1 LFESRWAN
9 LNDLVPEFYFDL
21 LRSCNYQ
28 TMKTVLV
35 IEDEALIRQYLV
47 ETLALNKFHALEA
60 PDGLAG
66 LDMIRK
72 CRPDLILCDIRMP
85 YFDGYDVL
93 EAIRQDA
100 DLATTP
106 FIFLSARA
114 SHSEVR
120 QGMNLG
126 ADDYLIK
133 PCRSRDL
140 VEAIESAFIKR
151 ANFSRCY
158 LEQVEE
164 VKDQLAQLKDW
175 DALTDLPNRSRF
187 QEKLKALCDGVDLPN
202 DRYSVSIAAL
212 SIKVTSYQNVCLIL
226 GKETGEQLLR
236 AVANRL
242 STAGSPGF
250 VARLGEDEFGVM
262 LEDAGDHPTI
272 SEFTQT
278 LLSILNVPY
287 TILGEDVRL
296 QCSVGIA
303 LFPQHSVNAEAL
315 LLQADMAMQWCQE
328 QAATGYRF
336 YNPAVVALENDRQ
349 SITTDLA
356 RAIERSQ
363 LELYYQPQIDLLT
376 GKLTGVEALARW
388 THPERGIV
396 SPESFIPVAEASG
409 LIAPLGEWALRS
421 ACQQSMAW
429 SEHLRSPISISVN
442 LSMRQFENP
451 GLMEMIAQILHETRM
466 PPNLLVLELTE
477 SSLMCDVNVTIE
489 KLHQLKKLGVKLA
502 IDDFGTG
509 YSSLSYLS
517 QLPIDELK
525 IDQSFVRQ
533 LHRDRNATMISS
545 TIIFMAKS
553 MGLKVVAE
561 GIENQQQRDFLV
573 KAGCHIGQ
581 GFLYSKPMDSQ
592 TMIKWFN
599 NPASPSAVY

>member
-1 LFESRWAN
+1 
-9 LNDLVPEFYFDL
+9 
-21 LRSCNYQ
+21 
-28 TMKTVLV
+28 MKTVLV

-47 ETLALNKFHALEA
+47 ETLTLNQFHPLEA
-60 PDGLAG
+60 PDGLTG
-66 LDMIRK
+66 LDMIRQY
-72 CRPDLILCDIRMP
+72 RPDLILCDIRMP

-93 EAIRQDA
+93 KAVRQDA
-100 DLATTP
+100 DLATIP
-106 FIFLSARA
+106 FIFLTARA

-140 VEAIESAFIKR
+140 VEAIESALIKR

-164 VKDQLAQLKDW
+164 VKEKLAQLTHW
-175 DALTDLPNRSRF
+175 DALTDLPNRSCF
-187 QEKLKALCDGVDLPN
+187 QEKLKALCDGVDLPVN
-202 DRYSVSIAAL
+202 RFNVSIATL
-212 SIKVTSYQNVCLIL
+212 CVKVTTYQSLCLIL
-226 GKETGEQLLR
+226 GQETGEQFLK

-250 VARLGEDEFGVM
+250 VARLGDDEFGVM
-262 LEDAGDHPTI
+262 LDNAGDHPTI

-303 LFPQHSVNAEAL
+303 LFPQHSINPEAL
-315 LLQADMAMQWCQE
+315 LLQADMAMRWCQE

-336 YNPAVVALENDRQ
+336 YNPAIVALENDRQ
-349 SITTDLA
+349 LITTDLA

-363 LELYYQPQIDLLT
+363 LELYYQPQINLLT
-376 GKLTGVEALARW
+376 GELTGVEALARW
-388 THPERGIV
+388 THAERGVV
-396 SPESFIPVAEASG
+396 SPESFIPMAEASG
-409 LIAPLGEWALRS
+409 LISSLGEWALRS

-429 SEHLRSPISISVN
+429 LGHLRSPISVSVN
-442 LSMRQFENP
+442 LSMRQFESP
-451 GLMEMIAQILHETRM
+451 DLVEMVAQILHETRM
-466 PPNLLVLELTE
+466 PPSLLVLELTE
-477 SSLMCDVNVTIE
+477 SALMQDVSITIE
-489 KLHQLKKLGVKLA
+489 KLKKLKKLGVKLA

-509 YSSLSYLS
+509 YSSLSYLG

-533 LHRDRNATMISS
+533 LNRDRNAMMISS
-545 TIIFMAKS
+545 TIIAMARS
-553 MGLKVVAE
+553 MGLTVVAE
-561 GIENQQQRDFLV
+561 GIETQQQRDFLV

-581 GFLYSKPMDSQ
+581 GFLYSKPMDSS
-592 TMIKWFN
+592 TMINWFN
-599 NPASPSAVY
+599 NPSSSCVIC

>member
-1 LFESRWAN
+1 
-9 LNDLVPEFYFDL
+9 
-21 LRSCNYQ
+21 
-28 TMKTVLV
+28 MKTVLV

-47 ETLALNKFHALEA
+47 ETLTLNQFHPLEA
-60 PDGLAG
+60 PDGLTG
-66 LDMIRK
+66 LDMIRQY
-72 CRPDLILCDIRMP
+72 RPDLILCDIRMP

-93 EAIRQDA
+93 KAVRQDA
-100 DLATTP
+100 DLATIP
-106 FIFLSARA
+106 FIFLTARA

-140 VEAIESAFIKR
+140 VEAIESALIKR

-164 VKDQLAQLKDW
+164 VKEKLAQLTHW
-175 DALTDLPNRSRF
+175 DALTDLPNRSCF
-187 QEKLKALCDGVDLPN
+187 QEKLKALCDGVDLPVN
-202 DRYSVSIAAL
+202 RFNVSIATL
-212 SIKVTSYQNVCLIL
+212 CVKVTTYQSLCLIL
-226 GKETGEQLLR
+226 GQETGEQFLK

-250 VARLGEDEFGVM
+250 VARLGDDEFGVM
-262 LEDAGDHPTI
+262 LDNAGDHPTI

-303 LFPQHSVNAEAL
+303 LFPQHSINPEAL
-315 LLQADMAMQWCQE
+315 LLQADMAMRWCQE

-336 YNPAVVALENDRQ
+336 YNPAIVALENDRQ
-349 SITTDLA
+349 LITTDLA

-363 LELYYQPQIDLLT
+363 LELYYQPQINLLT
-376 GKLTGVEALARW
+376 GELTGVEALARW
-388 THPERGIV
+388 THAERGVV
-396 SPESFIPVAEASG
+396 SPESFIPMAEASG
-409 LIAPLGEWALRS
+409 LISSLGEWALRS

-429 SEHLRSPISISVN
+429 LEHLRSPISVSVN
-442 LSMRQFENP
+442 LSMRQFESP
-451 GLMEMIAQILHETRM
+451 DLVEMVAQILHETRM
-466 PPNLLVLELTE
+466 PPSLLVLELTE
-477 SSLMCDVNVTIE
+477 SALMQDVSITIE
-489 KLHQLKKLGVKLA
+489 KLKKLKKLGVKLA

-509 YSSLSYLS
+509 YSSLSYLG

-533 LHRDRNATMISS
+533 LNRDRNAMMISS
-545 TIIFMAKS
+545 TIIAMARS
-553 MGLKVVAE
+553 MGLTVVAE
-561 GIENQQQRDFLV
+561 GIETQQQRDFLV

-581 GFLYSKPMDSQ
+581 GFLYSKPMDSS
-592 TMIKWFN
+592 TMINWFN
-599 NPASPSAVY
+599 NPSSSCVIC

>member
-1 LFESRWAN
+1 
-9 LNDLVPEFYFDL
+9 
-21 LRSCNYQ
+21 
-28 TMKTVLV
+28 MKTVLV

-47 ETLALNKFHALEA
+47 ETLTLNRFEALEA
-60 PDGLAG
+60 PDGLTG
-66 LDMIRK
+66 LDMIRQ
-72 CRPDLILCDIRMP
+72 CPPDLILCDIRMP

-93 EAIRQDA
+93 KAVRQDA
-100 DLATTP
+100 DLATLP
-106 FIFLSARA
+106 FIFLTARA

-140 VEAIESAFIKR
+140 VEAIESALIKR

-158 LEQVEE
+158 LERVEE
-164 VKDQLAQLKDW
+164 VKDKLAQLTHW
-175 DALTDLPNRSRF
+175 DALTDLPSRSRF
-187 QEKLKALCDGVDLPN
+187 QEKLKALCDRVELPA
-202 DRYSVSIAAL
+202 DRFNVSIATL
-212 SIKVTSYQNVCLIL
+212 SVKVTSYQSLCLIL
-226 GKETGEQLLR
+226 GQETGDQLLK

-250 VARLGEDEFGVM
+250 VARLGEDEFGVL
-262 LEDAGDHPTI
+262 LENAGDHPTI

-303 LFPQHSVNAEAL
+303 LFPQHSVNPEAL

-336 YNPAVVALENDRQ
+336 YNPTIVALENDRQ
-349 SITTDLA
+349 LITTDLA

-363 LELYYQPQIDLLT
+363 LELYYQPQVNLLT

-388 THPERGIV
+388 THPERGVV
-396 SPESFIPVAEASG
+396 SPESFIPVAEESG
-409 LIAPLGEWALRS
+409 LISSLGEWALRS

-429 SEHLRSPISISVN
+429 LEHLCSPISISVN

-451 GLMEMIAQILHETRM
+451 DLVEMVAQTLHETRM
-466 PPNLLVLELTE
+466 PPGLLVLELTE
-477 SSLMCDVNVTIE
+477 SALMQDVTITIE
-489 KLHQLKKLGVKLA
+489 KLKKLKKLGVKLA

-509 YSSLSYLS
+509 YSSLSYLG

-533 LHRDRNATMISS
+533 LNRDRNATMISS
-545 TIIFMAKS
+545 TIISMARS

-592 TMIKWFN
+592 TMIDWFK
-599 NPASPSAVY
+599 NPSSSRVVC

>member
-1 LFESRWAN
+1 MQLPN
-9 LNDLVPEFYFDL
+9 
-21 LRSCNYQ
+21 
-28 TMKTVLV
+28 MKTVLV
-35 IEDEALIRQYLV
+35 IEDEVLIRQYLV
-47 ETLALNKFHALEA
+47 ETLSFNQFQTLAAA
-60 PDGLAG
+60 DGLTG
-66 LDMIRK
+66 LDLIRQN
-72 CRPDLILCDIRMP
+72 RPDLILCDIRMP

-93 EAIRQDA
+93 KAVRQDT

-140 VEAIESAFIKR
+140 VEAIESALIKR

-164 VKDQLAQLKDW
+164 AKEQLAQLKDW

-187 QEKLKALCDGVDLPN
+187 QTKLKTFCAAVNIPN
-202 DRYSVSIAAL
+202 DRFNASVASL
-212 SIKVTSYQNVCLIL
+212 SIKVTSYRSVCLIL
-226 GKETGEQLLR
+226 GQATGDQLLQ
-236 AVANRL
+236 AVAHRL

-250 VARLGEDEFGVM
+250 VARLGEDEFGVI
-262 LEDAGDHPTI
+262 LTDAGDHPTI

-287 TILGEDVRL
+287 TILGEELRL

-303 LFPQHSVNAEAL
+303 LFPQHSDNSEAL
-315 LLQADMAMQWCQE
+315 LLQADVAMRWCQE

-336 YNPAVVALENDRQ
+336 YNPAIVALENDRQ
-349 SITTDLA
+349 LITTDLA

-363 LELYYQPQIDLLT
+363 LELYYQPQINLLT
-376 GKLTGVEALARW
+376 GKLVGVEALARW
-388 THPERGIV
+388 THAERGVV
-396 SPESFIPVAEASG
+396 SPESFIPVAEESG
-409 LIAPLGEWALRS
+409 LIESLGEWALRA

-451 GLMEMIAQILHETRM
+451 DLIELVAQILQETRM
-466 PPNLLVLELTE
+466 DARLLVLELTE
-477 SSLMCDVNVTIE
+477 SSLMREVGVTIE
-489 KLHQLKKLGVKLA
+489 KLKKLKKLGVKLA

-525 IDQSFVRQ
+525 LDQSFVQQ
-533 LHRDRNATMISS
+533 LNCDRNATMISS
-545 TIIFMAKS
+545 TIISMAKS

-561 GIENQQQRDFLV
+561 GIENQQQLDFLI
-573 KAGCHIGQ
+573 KAGCHVGQ

-592 TMIKWFN
+592 AMINWFD
-599 NPASPSAVY
+599 NPASSWVVC